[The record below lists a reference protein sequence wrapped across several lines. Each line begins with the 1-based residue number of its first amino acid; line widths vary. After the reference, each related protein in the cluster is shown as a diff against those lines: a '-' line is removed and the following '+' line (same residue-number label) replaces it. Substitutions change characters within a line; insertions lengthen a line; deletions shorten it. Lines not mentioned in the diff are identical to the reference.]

1 MSGVIIQMM
10 YAKLHKTGV
19 TLLIK
24 CNSVW
29 IAHITAYYV
38 LLVLQTLLIFR
49 MRSLSRSLNKFQ
61 EISPVIYYDPQ
72 YPLVLANNHGDFV
85 GENCSGFALCVAG
98 RSGGSLGLRGTGLLS
113 SEQGGRKGGRGE
125 V

>member
-61 EISPVIYYDPQ
+61 EITPVTYYDPQ

-85 GENCSGFALCVAG
+85 GEKLLWIWNLCCWQIWGLTGAQGHRFAVERAG
-98 RSGGSLGLRGTGLLS
+98 S
-113 SEQGGRKGGRGE
+113 
-125 V
+125 